1 MIISMKEEKLLMAF
15 LIAIAIALAL
25 LLPHY
30 ALAKGMGDTIGAPTK
45 ETLTPEEQAR
55 IDARDALPAH
65 AFYYAAPATTTVA
78 TTSEDKL
85 AIKILDDQSER
96 IALLKQQIAL
106 LQQLIKLLSK

>member
-1 MIISMKEEKLLMAF
+1 MAF
-15 LIAIAIALAL
+15 LIALAIALAL

-45 ETLTPEEQAR
+45 DVITGTTHADMADEVPT
-55 IDARDALPAH
+55 H
-65 AFYYAAPATTTVA
+65 AFYYAAPATTTIA
-78 TTSEDKL
+78 TTSADKL